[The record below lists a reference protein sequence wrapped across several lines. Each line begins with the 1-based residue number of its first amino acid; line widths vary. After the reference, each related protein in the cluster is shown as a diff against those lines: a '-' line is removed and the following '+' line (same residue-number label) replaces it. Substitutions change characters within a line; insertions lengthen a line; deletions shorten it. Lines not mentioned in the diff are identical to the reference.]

1 MPLSMTGF
9 GRATFDAPFGRL
21 IVEMQSL
28 NRKFFEVNAFLPKEM
43 GRFENEVRKWVS
55 EKIQRGQITLR
66 IQWVPSREVLTH
78 FLPDIETLKS
88 LKSAW
93 ENIANQLQMDS
104 QTIDLPFLI
113 SSVPPTQKNDLL
125 KEEDLSVLQKVVD
138 EALQALL
145 VMKQKEGEALVKDI
159 YTRIQLLESM
169 LNSIE
174 EQAPAASIK
183 MQEKLQ
189 EKMKSLFAEDS
200 SIDDRIMKEA
210 VFFAEKIDI
219 SEEITRL
226 KSHFVQFE
234 ESLKTRGSVGRKL
247 EFIVQEISRET
258 NTIGSKSADAK
269 ISSIIVDMK
278 SEIEKIREQ
287 IQNIE

>member
-1 MPLSMTGF
+1 MPVSMTGF

-28 NRKFFEVNAFLPKEM
+28 NRKFFEVNAYLPKEM
-43 GRFENEVRKWVS
+43 ARFENEVRKWVS

-66 IQWVPSREVLTH
+66 IQWVPSREVLSH
-78 FLPDIETLKS
+78 FLPDVETLKS
-88 LKSAW
+88 LKGAW
-93 ENIANQLQMDS
+93 ENIAKQLQMDTQS
-104 QTIDLPFLI
+104 IDLPFLI
-113 SSVPPTQKNDLL
+113 TSIPPIQKNDLL
-125 KEEDLSVLQKVVD
+125 KEEDLSILQKVVE
-138 EALQALL
+138 EALSAML
-145 VMKQKEGEALVKDI
+145 VMKEKEGEALVKDI
-159 YTRIQLLESM
+159 DQRIQMLES
-169 LNSIE
+169 LLKSIQE
-174 EQAPAASIK
+174 IAPFASIK
-183 MQEKLQ
+183 MREKLQ
-189 EKMKSLFAEDS
+189 EKMKSLFAEDL

-210 VFFAEKIDI
+210 AFFAEKIDI

-226 KSHFVQFE
+226 KSHFVQFALT
-234 ESLKTRGSVGRKL
+234 LKARGSVGRKL